1 MSYFKSDIK
10 KIVTV
15 KKKRYT
21 MANISELVSDKI
33 KKITILDV
41 ENTKVTDYMTDN
53 NFEFKFISSDKTKID
68 DCKKKETVI
77 LKTRINSNDETSTV
91 HLEYCDG
98 NSLPNEKIIYW
109 VYPLKYVDELLMASD
124 SKNIVHI
131 NATNVKSFLP
141 SEHQDVSQDTNF
153 MQNLEVTLKT
163 AIQHQL
169 SKNSIFSSI
178 KDHTVS
184 AVLQFLIPITKSF
197 SHQGRDSTDIFNHDE
212 VKDANNLS
220 LFERLKN
227 GYYEGIT
234 KVRDVGMS
242 IFKMIS
248 EHPWVSMFVASFV
261 RVIRII
267 LCLYTEGVDTH
278 LWKEYAMKI
287 IKRYTGMDTLGIF
300 ENVLNA
306 ILCIIKNTVTMSITG
321 IVGCF
326 THLGGF
332 VSGFIKYVFEK
343 MWQMLRSSP
352 LNAISRYIFGSELA
366 ASHEL
371 LSVINS
377 PLKIVGSYILVNFVI
392 KKFDIMKLLGMVG
405 ITDEKSTKTL
415 SMVISEGR
423 ITSVKEILTK
433 LNKEKKDNVDIA
445 VSISTIISIIS
456 VLYELCTYAAC
467 YIKTTLIELDDLKE
481 RCCSIDV
488 SIVQR
493 ELGNT

>member
-1 MSYFKSDIK
+1 
-10 KIVTV
+10 
-15 KKKRYT
+15 
-21 MANISELVSDKI
+21 MANISELVSKEF

-41 ENTKVTDYMTDN
+41 ENLKVTDYMKDN
-53 NFEFKFISSDKTKID
+53 DFDFKFISSDKTKID

-77 LKTRINSNDETSTV
+77 LKTRVNSNDKTSTV

-98 NSLPNEKIIYW
+98 ISLPNEKIIYW

-141 SEHQDVSQDTNF
+141 SEEHQDVSQDTNF

-169 SKNSIFSSI
+169 SKNSIFSSM
-178 KDHTVS
+178 KDHTVN
-184 AVLQFLIPITKSF
+184 AVLQFLVPIAKSF
-197 SHQGRDSTDIFNHDE
+197 SHQGRDSKDIVNHDE
-212 VKDANNLS
+212 VKDPNNLS

-227 GYYEGIT
+227 GYYKGIT

-242 IFKMIS
+242 IFNMIS

-287 IKRYTGMDTLGIF
+287 IKRYTGMDTLGMF

-392 KKFDIMKLLGMVG
+392 KKIEIDQLLKMFGMNDKE
-405 ITDEKSTKTL
+405 TKEKIKEVQLDVTN
-415 SMVISEGR
+415 GR
-423 ITSVKEILTK
+423 ITSVKGIITK
-433 LNKEKKDNVDIA
+433 LKENKDSVAQDI
-445 VSISTIISIIS
+445 VKISTIISIIS

-467 YIKTTLIELDDLKE
+467 YIKNKLIVLDDLKE